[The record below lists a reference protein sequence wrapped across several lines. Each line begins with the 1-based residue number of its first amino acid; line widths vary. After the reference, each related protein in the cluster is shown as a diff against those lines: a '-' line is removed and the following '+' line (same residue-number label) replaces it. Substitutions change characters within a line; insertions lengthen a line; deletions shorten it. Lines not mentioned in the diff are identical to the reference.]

1 MNRRDFN
8 KTLVLLTGMSAGAT
22 LSAIPLKALAAWPK
36 DAFGADSVEGAV
48 TALFGSADAE
58 VSDAIVIEGPD
69 IAENG
74 AVVPVS
80 ISTTIEGVDSIALLA
95 ANNPS
100 PLVATFDGGATAAS
114 TRIKMGK
121 SSPLVGYVRA
131 GGKLYTATSK
141 EIKVTIGG
149 CGG

>member
-8 KTLVLLTGMSAGAT
+8 KTLMLLTGVSAGAAM
-22 LSAIPLKALAAWPK
+22 SVVPLKALAAWPA
-36 DAFGADSVEGAV
+36 DAFDADNIEAAV
-48 TALFGSADAE
+48 TAIYGTADAE
-58 VSDAIVIEGPD
+58 PSDAIQIKGPE

-80 ISTTIEGVDSIALLA
+80 VTSAIEGTDSIVLLVPE
-95 ANNPS
+95 NPA
-100 PLVATFDGGATAAS
+100 PLVASFDGAMAAS

-121 SSPLVGYVRA
+121 SSPLVAYVRA
-131 GGKLYTATSK
+131 DGKLYTATSN

>member
-8 KTLVLLTGMSAGAT
+8 KTLMLLTGVSAGAT
-22 LSAIPLKALAAWPK
+22 MSAIPLKALAAWPS
-36 DAFGADSVEGAV
+36 DAFSADTIEAAV
-48 TALFGSADAE
+48 TAVYGTANAE
-58 VSDAIVIEGPD
+58 PSDAIQMKGPD

-80 ISTTIEGVDSIALLA
+80 VSTSIEGTDSIVLLV

-100 PLVATFDGGATAAS
+100 PLVATFAGTMAAS

-121 SSPLVGYVRA
+121 SSPLVAYVRA

>member
-8 KTLVLLTGMSAGAT
+8 KTLMLLTGVSAGAT
-22 LSAIPLKALAAWPK
+22 MSAIPLKALAAWPK

-48 TALFGSADAE
+48 SAYFGSADAE
-58 VSDAIVIEGPD
+58 ASDAIEISGPD

-80 ISTTIEGVDSIALLA
+80 VASSIPGTDSIALLV

-100 PLVATFDGGATAAS
+100 PLVATFDGGTAAS

-121 SSPLVGYVRA
+121 SSPLVAYVRA
-131 GGKLYTATSK
+131 EGKMYMATSK

>member
-8 KTLVLLTGMSAGAT
+8 KTLLLLTGVSAGAT
-22 LSAIPLKALAAWPK
+22 MSAIPLKALAAWPA
-36 DAFGADSVEGAV
+36 DAFGADSVEAAV
-48 TALFGSADAE
+48 SAIYGSAEAE
-58 VSDAIVIEGPD
+58 ASDAIEIGGPD

-74 AVVPVS
+74 AVVPISVS
-80 ISTTIEGVDSIALLA
+80 SSIPGTDSIALLA

-100 PLVATFDGGATAAS
+100 PLVATFDGGTAAS

-121 SSPLVGYVRA
+121 SSPLVAYVRA
-131 GGKLYTATSK
+131 DGKLYTATSK

>member
-8 KTLVLLTGMSAGAT
+8 KTLVLLTGVSAGAT
-22 LSAIPLKALAAWPK
+22 LSAIPLKALAAWPA
-36 DAFGADSVEGAV
+36 DAFSAESVDGAV
-48 TALFGSADAE
+48 TALYGSADAE
-58 VSDAIVIEGPD
+58 ASDAITIEGPD

-74 AVVPVS
+74 AVVPISV
-80 ISTTIEGVDSIALLA
+80 STTIANVDSIALLA

-131 GGKLYTATSK
+131 DGKLYTATSK

>member
-8 KTLVLLTGMSAGAT
+8 KTLMLLTGVSAGAT
-22 LSAIPLKALAAWPK
+22 MSTIPLQAFAAWPA
-36 DAFGADSVEGAV
+36 DAFDAESVEGAV
-48 TALFGSADAE
+48 TAIFGSADAE
-58 VSDAIVIEGPD
+58 ASDAIEIGGPD

-74 AVVPVS
+74 AVVPISVS
-80 ISTTIEGVDSIALLA
+80 SSIPGTDSIALLA
-95 ANNPS
+95 QENPS
-100 PLVATFDGGATAAS
+100 PLVATFDGGTAAS

-121 SSPLVGYVRA
+121 SSPLVAYVRA
-131 GGKLYTATSK
+131 DGKLYTATSK

>member
-1 MNRRDFN
+1 MNRREFN
-8 KTLVLLTGMSAGAT
+8 KTLMLLTGVSAGAT
-22 LSAIPLKALAAWPK
+22 MSTIPLRALAAWPT
-36 DAFGADSVEGAV
+36 DAFRADNIEGAV
-48 TALFGSADAE
+48 TAIFGTAE
-58 VSDAIVIEGPD
+58 AEATDAIQMKGPD

-74 AVVPVS
+74 AVVP
-80 ISTTIEGVDSIALLA
+80 ISVTSSVDGTENIVLLVA
-95 ANNPS
+95 ENPS
-100 PLVATFDGGATAAS
+100 PMVATFDGATAAS

-121 SSPLVGYVRA
+121 SSPLVAYVRA